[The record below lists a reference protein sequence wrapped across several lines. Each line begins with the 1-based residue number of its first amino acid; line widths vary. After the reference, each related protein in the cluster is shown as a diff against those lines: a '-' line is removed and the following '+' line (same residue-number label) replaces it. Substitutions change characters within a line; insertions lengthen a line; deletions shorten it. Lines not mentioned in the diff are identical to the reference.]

1 MPRRQAHGDDDDD
14 DDEDDDEDEQQP
26 EVGARS
32 KRVSKKTPKLE
43 DMEHNQKE
51 IAKWLGKQKRGL
63 PGTAKLAVV
72 SPVGHKTQTANTT
85 SNSKAGA
92 PFAMAEPTSVPFP
105 FPSGTSP
112 TASGCRFVN
121 WGIKCGGKVN
131 VNNTV
136 TGGDFC
142 EKHGSGSDG
151 DKGHVSKKAK
161 VSGDN

>member
-63 PGTAKLAVV
+63 PGTA
-72 SPVGHKTQTANTT
+72 
-85 SNSKAGA
+85 
-92 PFAMAEPTSVPFP
+92 
-105 FPSGTSP
+105 
-112 TASGCRFVN
+112 
-121 WGIKCGGKVN
+121 W
-131 VNNTV
+131 
-136 TGGDFC
+136 
-142 EKHGSGSDG
+142 
-151 DKGHVSKKAK
+151 
-161 VSGDN
+161 